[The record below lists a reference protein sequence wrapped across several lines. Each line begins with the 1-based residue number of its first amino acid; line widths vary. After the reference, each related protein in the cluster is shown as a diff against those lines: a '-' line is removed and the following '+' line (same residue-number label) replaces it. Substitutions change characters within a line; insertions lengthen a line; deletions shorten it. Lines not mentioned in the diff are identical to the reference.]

1 MSIKDQLSTS
11 LYFQSP
17 IYHIE
22 IPEMVDDA
30 TNKVCDKYIKEARK
44 KFKKTY

>member
-22 IPEMVDDA
+22 IPEMVDD
-30 TNKVCDKYIKEARK
+30 VIKFVINILK
-44 KFKKTY
+44 KQEKI